1 MVDVLTIRS
10 RMREAFQTFRTLER
24 LLAGVKATMFR
35 QVVFVLESL
44 VAVGALVRTRVW
56 KKRQKLLKFKIQ
68 GMNFT
73 HNLTRVLVFV
83 TRY

>member
-1 MVDVLTIRS
+1 VVDVLTIGS

-44 VAVGALVRTRVW
+44 VAVGALVRTSV
-56 KKRQKLLKFKIQ
+56 
-68 GMNFT
+68 
-73 HNLTRVLVFV
+73 
-83 TRY
+83 

>member
-35 QVVFVLESL
+35 QVVLVLESL

-56 KKRQKLLKFKIQ
+56 KKKDK
-68 GMNFT
+68 NF
-73 HNLTRVLVFV
+73 
-83 TRY
+83 

>member
-44 VAVGALVRTRVW
+44 VAVRALVRTCIYKKD
-56 KKRQKLLKFKIQ
+56 KKRYIYFEAKKKSLFS
-68 GMNFT
+68 
-73 HNLTRVLVFV
+73 
-83 TRY
+83 

>member
-35 QVVFVLESL
+35 QVVLVLESL
-44 VAVGALVRTRVW
+44 VAVGALVRTSV
-56 KKRQKLLKFKIQ
+56 
-68 GMNFT
+68 
-73 HNLTRVLVFV
+73 RVLVFV

>member
-1 MVDVLTIRS
+1 MLTIRS

-44 VAVGALVRTRVW
+44 VAVGALVRASVCKNQIQIHW
-56 KKRQKLLKFKIQ
+56 QYKIK
-68 GMNFT
+68 
-73 HNLTRVLVFV
+73 
-83 TRY
+83 

>member
-35 QVVFVLESL
+35 QVVLVLESL

-56 KKRQKLLKFKIQ
+56 KKKTKTFKIQ
-68 GMNFT
+68 NSRDEF
-73 HNLTRVLVFV
+73 
-83 TRY
+83 YA